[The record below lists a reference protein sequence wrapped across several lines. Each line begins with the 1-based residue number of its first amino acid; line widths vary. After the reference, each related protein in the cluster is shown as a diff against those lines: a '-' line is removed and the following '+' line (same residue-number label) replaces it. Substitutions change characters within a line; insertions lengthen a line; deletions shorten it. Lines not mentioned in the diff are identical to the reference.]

1 MSLSFDSATL
11 FSLKYGDIDLALLS
25 GFKSK
30 RIFSQIPYLA
40 FSSKR
45 AFMLKKLL
53 SNSRYLVIVPVMG
66 LLAAS
71 IALMGTG
78 AYKIVSIVSAIL
90 QGNADTK
97 ASMLGFLETADLFL
111 LAVALYLIAL
121 GLYDLFIDSDIQ
133 MPEWLT
139 IRDLTDLKKKLVEVV
154 VMILAVVFLGKVV
167 NWDGGMEVFYLGAGI
182 ALVIAALTFFNKK

>member
-1 MSLSFDSATL
+1 
-11 FSLKYGDIDLALLS
+11 
-25 GFKSK
+25 
-30 RIFSQIPYLA
+30 
-40 FSSKR
+40 
-45 AFMLKKLL
+45 MLKKLL

-78 AYKIVSIVSAIL
+78 AYKIVSIVSSIL
-90 QGNADTK
+90 QGDTDTK
-97 ASMLGFLETADLFL
+97 VSMLGFLETADLFL

-121 GLYDLFIDSDIQ
+121 GLYDLFIDSNIQ
-133 MPEWLT
+133 VPEWLT

-167 NWDGGMEVFYLGAGI
+167 NWDGGIEVFYLGAGI